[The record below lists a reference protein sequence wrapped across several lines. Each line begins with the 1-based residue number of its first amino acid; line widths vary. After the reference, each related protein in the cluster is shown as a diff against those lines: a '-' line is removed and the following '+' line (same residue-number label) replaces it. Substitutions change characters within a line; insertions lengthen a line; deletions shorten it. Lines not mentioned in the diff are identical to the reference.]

1 MVILASEKVIYRN
14 IALHYQASYT
24 GMYMTQNLAH
34 FPTDSFSY
42 WYFSVLD
49 LRTEIYLVQGECPT
63 KKPNG
68 FTMNLCWTK
77 AVKPKE
83 SKKLTRV
90 LSFPL
95 LLTSWKFNSRHSE
108 TVASSSICVIHL
120 CIRQCRQWQL
130 KINSGHSLLHLPLH
144 LPSFCSMKQIQA
156 CCFLLAGILITW
168 PSPYSLKF
176 PELQPH
182 LVGFNSPTFSMVITL
197 C

>member
-1 MVILASEKVIYRN
+1 MLQHKIILMVILASEKVIYRN
-14 IALHYQASYT
+14 ITLCYQASYT
-24 GMYMTQNLAH
+24 RIQECIWPRILAH

-49 LRTEIYLVQGECPT
+49 LRREIYLVQGECPT

-120 CIRQCRQWQL
+120 HVQDNVDSDSW
-130 KINSGHSLLHLPLH
+130 K
-144 LPSFCSMKQIQA
+144 
-156 CCFLLAGILITW
+156 
-168 PSPYSLKF
+168 
-176 PELQPH
+176 
-182 LVGFNSPTFSMVITL
+182 
-197 C
+197 

>member
-14 IALHYQASYT
+14 IALRYQASYT

-49 LRTEIYLVQGECPT
+49 LRREIYLVQGECPT

-90 LSFPL
+90 LSFPF
-95 LLTSWKFNSRHSE
+95 LLTSWKLNSRHSE
-108 TVASSSICVIHL
+108 TVASSSIYVIHL
-120 CIRQCRQWQL
+120 RIIYVQDDVDSDSW
-130 KINSGHSLLHLPLH
+130 K
-144 LPSFCSMKQIQA
+144 
-156 CCFLLAGILITW
+156 
-168 PSPYSLKF
+168 
-176 PELQPH
+176 
-182 LVGFNSPTFSMVITL
+182 
-197 C
+197 